1 MDAMIDGIDAVIRTF
16 TASIHRAIDAEV
28 KRQVGQLVRELPE
41 KPAPEAEV
49 SADKGKRG
57 PKEGSKAQAKP
68 CPVTGVLNTHRR
80 FSYLMPEARTPENL
94 AKFKRGGK

>member
-1 MDAMIDGIDAVIRTF
+1 MEAMLEIKNVINTF
-16 TASIHRAIDAEV
+16 SMSLERAIQAEV
-28 KRQVGQLVRELPE
+28 RRQMLAQLDAAMKEMPAA
-41 KPAPEAEV
+41 PAPVEV
-49 SADKGKRG
+49 VKRG

-80 FSYLMPEARTPENL
+80 FSYLMPEVRTPENL

>member
-1 MDAMIDGIDAVIRTF
+1 MDAMLEIDTVIKAF
-16 TASIHRAIDAEV
+16 THNIQRAIDAEV
-28 KRQVGQLVRELPE
+28 KRQIGQVVRETPI
-41 KPAPEAEV
+41 PMDAPL
-49 SADKGKRG
+49 KGKRG

-80 FSYLMPEARTPENL
+80 FSYLMPEVRTPENL

>member
-1 MDAMIDGIDAVIRTF
+1 MNELDAAIFTF
-16 TASIHRAIDAEV
+16 KLKVLHYIESEV
-28 KRQVGQLVRELPE
+28 RNQINQNLDNILPPPA
-41 KPAPEAEV
+41 PAPEAEV